1 MADNLSDPIPI
12 SSISNLN
19 KGLSSAKEST
29 MVAMMGA
36 PREPL
41 TTSCQNDR
49 ASPAVTKLLETRRM
63 TPNFRLSGIKPAL
76 DSVETVLNNVKAAHP
91 ELIAQLST
99 EGMICVRHRKPTSG
113 APSTQA
119 SNHSWGSAVDFK
131 LIGHDAPGN
140 SGTVVPR
147 WVAIL
152 VPFFNQAGWFSGI
165 DFKDD
170 MHFEVADETIRQWK
184 KDGKLD
190 APKQTTPGAVA

>member
-1 MADNLSDPIPI
+1 MADNLSDPVPI
-12 SSISNLN
+12 TSIKDLN
-19 KGLSSAKEST
+19 RGLSSAKEAT

-41 TTSCQNDR
+41 TTTCQNDR
-49 ASPAVTKLLETRRM
+49 ASPDVTKLLETRRI
-63 TPNFRLSGIKPAL
+63 TPNFRLSGITPAL
-76 DSVETVLNNVKAAHP
+76 DSVQAIFAKVSAAHP

-113 APSTQA
+113 APSKQA
-119 SNHSWGSAVDFK
+119 SNHSWGTAVDFK
-131 LIGHDAPGN
+131 LIGHEAPGN

-190 APKQTTPGAVA
+190 PPKAGQPAAVA